1 MLIESVRVERNY
13 RGQGIGKK
21 FMEFAINRAKE
32 KDCLF
37 VQLTTSSDR
46 TDAHFVRIVARR
58 AKLPSKHHPDH
69 GG

>member
-46 TDAHFVRIVARR
+46 TDAHRFYQNLGFSASHLGM
-58 AKLPSKHHPDH
+58 KLRLK
-69 GG
+69 